1 MDYHIS
7 AFKPKTW
14 LLIIFSSTNQ
24 DRIEEG
30 DRRSRPPPRGPDPRD
45 LPSLTGGGMSLGNHL
60 GGGLGSG
67 NLGLGNSSGPLANL
81 LGLGNLNS
89 AQGLNY
95 RTDPLSCTVFVS
107 NVSFDI
113 SLTNWVRGLHCKSWP
128 EFFPLKFIAKAR
140 SMQGVNVSRQLG
152 ASNLQCWWWKQC

>member
-1 MDYHIS
+1 M
-7 AFKPKTW
+7 
-14 LLIIFSSTNQ
+14 IIFSSTNQ

-30 DRRSRPPPRGPDPRD
+30 DRRSRPTPRGPDPRD

-107 NVSFDI
+107 NVSR
-113 SLTNWVRGLHCKSWP
+113 L
-128 EFFPLKFIAKAR
+128 
-140 SMQGVNVSRQLG
+140 
-152 ASNLQCWWWKQC
+152 